1 MTTEIKCAYK
11 ELVPIS
17 ELKPHPKNRNK
28 HPSDQITR
36 LAEIISF
43 QGIRSPIKVS
53 TRSGFI
59 TAGHGRLEALRHL
72 RIKDAPV
79 DYQDYDSDEQ
89 EYADLQADN
98 AIALW
103 AELDLSGINMDV
115 PDLGP
120 DFDINMMGI
129 RDFTLE
135 PAEKFPQ
142 CDEDEVPDHVEPKTN
157 LGDIYQLGEHRLM
170 CGNSTVATDIEKLT
184 EGQKAEMC
192 FTDPPYGVN
201 YSGGIQFKDGEAQK
215 NNRKKLANDDSTNI
229 YSEVAP
235 MISAFVH
242 GPCYIW
248 FAFSKAKETIDAID
262 AIGEFHALII
272 WNKTNATYGALNANY
287 KQRHEPCVYLKT
299 KGSTLRWAGPT
310 TECTVW
316 DMKRDGRNDLHPTQK
331 PVELAARAIGN
342 HDAKTVLDLFGG
354 SGSTLIACENTSR
367 KCFMMELDP
376 HYCDVIVTRWEKYTG
391 KTAELTNGQT

>member
-157 LGDIYQLGEHRLM
+157 LGDIYQLGDHRLM
-170 CGNSTVATDIEKLT
+170 CGDSTSIDAVDKLT
-184 EGQKAEMC
+184 QGREVDLVL
-192 FTDPPYGVN
+192 TDPPYNQETEGGFAGPIGSDLRNQSKEITHLCDFEPEEFLNVLRSLF
-201 YSGGIQFKDGEAQK
+201 SGGMNAMVFTSKD
-215 NNRKKLANDDSTNI
+215 
-229 YSEVAP
+229 
-235 MISAFVH
+235 
-242 GPCYIW
+242 
-248 FAFSKAKETIDAID
+248 
-262 AIGEFHALII
+262 LI
-272 WNKTNATYGALNANY
+272 
-287 KQRHEPCVYLKT
+287 VDYLKWS
-299 KGSTLRWAGPT
+299 KDNGYAYNILVWKKPNAIPIGGSYRPDIEYLLVFRKSAIFNSNLEGVSYSKVL
-310 TECTVW
+310 EF
-316 DMKRDGRNDLHPTQK
+316 GREKNKVHPMK
-331 PVELAARAIGN
+331 PVGLLENQILIGSKN
-342 HDAKTVLDLFGG
+342 SVLDLFGG